1 MFTNIPPEFKAS
13 HHLSLDTC
21 LLIIDTVKGS
31 PVFSHPPIM
40 TNTYYVG
47 VDVGTSSVRAALVLQ
62 SGDILRIHSVP
73 ITVSNPK
80 PDFYEQ
86 DSEEIWQAVCESVK
100 TVTGD
105 IANKAEIHG
114 VGFDATCSLVVLDKD
129 LKPVTVSPATGE
141 DRFNV
146 VMWMD
151 HRAKEQADFI
161 NSYDHKFTSNQLV
174 TTTKLAL
181 LTNLL
186 LAIWSLHFFGTAS
199 QTSVSSSSTASYRKT
214 LASLPNIKL
223 ITISTWHFIDASGR
237 IFCVLKYVGGKVS
250 LEMQTPKLLWLK
262 RHMKSTWARAAH
274 FLDLPD
280 FLTLKA
286 SGQFTRSLCSMVCKW
301 TYICDG
307 QNQGWDHNFFKA
319 IGLEDLADDNS
330 LRIGK
335 VVMAPGTQCGRVSKA
350 AALQMGLTENTY
362 VATSIIDAHAGG
374 LALVAAKA
382 KSKEDFIGRL
392 GLICGTS
399 TCHMCVSMDSIFV
412 PGVWGPYY
420 SAMIPGFWLTEGG
433 QSATGALID
442 HLIKTHPAASKC
454 PDKNIYDWLG
464 EILADMAE
472 EQSLS
477 NPAFLTKDL
486 HLYPD
491 FHGNRSPLADPSMV
505 GMICGLTLDLS
516 ERSLAVLYL
525 ASVQAL
531 AYGTRHIIEQLMTSG
546 HTISSV
552 LMCGGLSN
560 SSIFIHTHADALGVP
575 VLIPQVKQSVLLGA
589 SMLAAA
595 ASGDYPDLSAAAVA
609 MGGEAHTYKPQ
620 KDMKR
625 YHDKKYAVFK
635 KMQNDQKD
643 YRHIMSA

>member
-1 MFTNIPPEFKAS
+1 
-13 HHLSLDTC
+13 
-21 LLIIDTVKGS
+21 
-31 PVFSHPPIM
+31 M

-161 NSYDHKFTSNQLV
+161 NSYDHN
-174 TTTKLAL
+174 
-181 LTNLL
+181 
-186 LAIWSLHFFGTAS
+186 
-199 QTSVSSSSTASYRKT
+199 
-214 LASLPNIKL
+214 
-223 ITISTWHFIDASGR
+223 
-237 IFCVLKYVGGKVS
+237 VLKYVGGKVS